1 MPIERRE
8 LGKTGRQLSVV
19 GFGSIAVKDESPEFA
34 ADLVAEAIDR
44 GINYFDVAP
53 TYGDAELKLGPALE
67 PFRSDVFLACKTT
80 KRDAE
85 GARQELDQSLK
96 YLKTDHFDL
105 YQFHAVT
112 TMDEVDAIFSD
123 GGAMETFLD
132 ARERGQTKLIGFSAH
147 SEEAAIAM
155 LDRFAF
161 DSVLFPLNYV
171 AWHQGNF
178 GPQVVKKVQETG
190 TGLLALKGLAKRK
203 WKEGEERIWPNCW
216 YKPVESLEEAEQALG
231 FTLSL
236 PVTAAVTPG
245 HAELV
250 RLACDAAERLS
261 DQGNQPPPAFS
272 ELPEMEPVFSS

>member
-8 LGKTGRQLSVV
+8 LGKTGRLLSAI
-19 GFGSIAVKDESPEFA
+19 GFGGIAVMNESPEFA
-34 ADLVAEAIDR
+34 ADLVAEAIER

-53 TYGDAELKLGPALE
+53 SYGDAELKLGPALE
-67 PFRSDVFLACKTT
+67 PYRSDVFLACKTT
-80 KRDAE
+80 KRDAN
-85 GARQELDQSLK
+85 GARLELDQSLK
-96 YLKTDHFDL
+96 NLKTDHFDL

-112 TMDEVDAIFSD
+112 TMEDVDAIFSN
-123 GGAMETFLD
+123 GGAMETFLE
-132 ARERGQTKLIGFSAH
+132 AREKGQTHLIGFSAH

-161 DSVLFPLNYV
+161 DSVLFPLNNV
-171 AWHQGNF
+171 AWYQGNF
-178 GPQVVKKVQETG
+178 GPRVVKKAKELG

-203 WKEGEERIWPNCW
+203 WKEGEERTWPNCW
-216 YKPVESLEEAEQALG
+216 YKPVESLEDAEQALG

-250 RLACDAAERLS
+250 RLACDAAERLFEK
-261 DQGNQPPPAFS
+261 GNQPLPVYS
-272 ELPEMEPVFSS
+272 ELLEVEPVFSS

>member
-8 LGKTGRQLSVV
+8 LGKTGRQLSAV

-53 TYGDAELKLGPALE
+53 SYGDAELKLGPALE
-67 PFRSDVFLACKTT
+67 PYRSDVFLACKTT

-96 YLKTDHFDL
+96 NLKTDHFDL

-112 TMDEVDAIFSD
+112 TMDDVDAIFSN
-123 GGAMETFLD
+123 GGALETFLD
-132 ARERGQTKLIGFSAH
+132 AREKGQIEFIGFSAH

-171 AWHQGNF
+171 AWYQGNF

-231 FTLSL
+231 FTLSI
-236 PVTAAVTPG
+236 PATAAVTPG
-245 HAELV
+245 HAELF
-250 RLACDAAERLS
+250 RLACDAAELLHER
-261 DQGNQPPPAFS
+261 GFQPPTYS
-272 ELPEMEPVFSS
+272 ELPEMEPVFS